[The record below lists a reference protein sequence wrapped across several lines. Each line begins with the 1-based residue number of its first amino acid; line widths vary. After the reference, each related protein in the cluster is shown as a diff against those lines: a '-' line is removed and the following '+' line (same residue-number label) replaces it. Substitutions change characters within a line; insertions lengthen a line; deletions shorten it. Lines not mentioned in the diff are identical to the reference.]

1 MNKVLDNL
9 KYLES
14 HEWISVEGNIGVIGI
29 TDYAQDSLGSM
40 VYVELDDVGT
50 ILEQHE
56 EFGAIESVK
65 AASDVFSPVSGKII
79 AVNEQVLD
87 NPELLNED
95 AYTNWLIKVEMSD
108 KEEIDKLLDSAAYRK
123 LLG

>member
-1 MNKVLDNL
+1 MSKVLENL

-14 HEWISVEGNIGVIGI
+14 HEWILVEGNTGVIGI
-29 TDYAQDSLGSM
+29 TDYAQDSLGSI
-40 VYVELDDVGT
+40 VYVELASVGT
-50 ILEQHE
+50 ILQQNE

-79 AVNEQVLD
+79 AVNEQALN

-95 AYTNWLIKVEMSD
+95 AYSNWLIKVEISD